1 MFGVNRPVRF
11 GEDCR
16 KENTHRQP
24 SAPDGTAA
32 SNKRGATQLQSQD
45 PLRADDQPERGY
57 VESMD
62 QAFSGQIQDV
72 VLTDRSQP
80 TRPSP
85 LPEKP
90 VGEAAA

>member
-24 SAPDGTAA
+24 SAPDGSAA
-32 SNKRGATQLQSQD
+32 GSKRGASRVQSQD
-45 PLRADDQPERGY
+45 PLRAADQPERGY
-57 VESMD
+57 IESMD
-62 QAFSGQIQDV
+62 HAFSGQVQDV

-80 TRPSP
+80 TGPSP
-85 LPEKP
+85 IPDKP